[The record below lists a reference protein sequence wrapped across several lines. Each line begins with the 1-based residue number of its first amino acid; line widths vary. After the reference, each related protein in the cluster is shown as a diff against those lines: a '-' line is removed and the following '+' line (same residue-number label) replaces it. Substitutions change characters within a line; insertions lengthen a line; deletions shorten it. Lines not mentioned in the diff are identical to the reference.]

1 MPRAAHLIE
10 SRCFE
15 SEVSIKMFWEVAAEN
30 DVSALSSGEFD
41 NPGDNVLGLFA
52 ALAPVVPDLL

>member
-1 MPRAAHLIE
+1 
-10 SRCFE
+10 
-15 SEVSIKMFWEVAAEN
+15 MFWEVAVE
-30 DVSALSSGEFD
+30 DEDSALSSGEFD